1 MNTNKRYVI
10 YIPLVIAFAIIAG
23 IFIGNKLGVSPSQ
36 TKNASIQG
44 SNKLSTIINIIQG
57 AYVDSVS
64 KSDLVEEAI
73 PALLQN
79 LDPHT
84 AYIPSKNLQNVN
96 EELAGDFGGIGVQFS
111 IYKDTV
117 QIVDVISGGPSSKLG
132 VLPGDRIVSV
142 NDSVIAGN
150 GIKNEKVLHLLRG
163 KKGTKVK
170 VGIERKGIKDLIK
183 FEITRGTIPLVSVDV
198 GYPIDKETGYI
209 RISRFSAK
217 TYDEFM
223 KKMTSLD
230 SLGIKNVII
239 DLRGNPGGFLEVVL
253 KIAGE
258 FLNKGDV
265 LLSTKG
271 RVQKQKSY
279 LNPKDGKWLD
289 KGAYILIDEYSASA
303 SEILSGAIQDNDRG
317 IIIGR
322 RSFGKG
328 LVQEQIPFSDGSAL
342 RLTIARYYTP
352 SGRCI
357 QKPYKNGM
365 EQYSQ
370 DILNRLQHGELEQ
383 ADSIHFSDS
392 LKYETKKGRTVYGGG
407 GIMPDIFVPMDTT
420 EYSVYYSKIIGK
432 GLTYSFTLDYC
443 DRNRAKLK
451 KLKTANEF
459 IKYLTNK
466 NILKQFTDYATLQ
479 GVKRDK
485 KGLGISGPLIK
496 TQIMAYITR
505 NMIGDEGFY
514 SIIQD
519 VDKTLQKAIEI
530 SKSEDSLEKILGE
543 NITAEMTK
551 KK

>member
-1 MNTNKRYVI
+1 MNKRYVI
-10 YIPLVIAFAIIAG
+10 YFPLVIAISIIAG
-23 IFIGNKLGVSPSQ
+23 IFIGNKLDVSPRQ
-36 TKNASIQG
+36 TKISSIQG
-44 SNKLSTIINIIQG
+44 SNKLSTIINIIQS

-73 PALLQN
+73 PGLLKN

-84 AYIPSKNLQNVN
+84 AYIPTKDLQNVN
-96 EELAGDFGGIGVQFS
+96 EELAGDFDGIGVQFS

-117 QIVDVISGGPSSKLG
+117 QIIDVISGGPSSKLG

-150 GIKNEKVLHLLRG
+150 GIENEDVLHLLRG

-170 VGIERKGIKDLIK
+170 VGVDRRGIKNLIQFK
-183 FEITRGTIPLVSVDV
+183 ITRGTIPLLSVDV
-198 GYPIDKETGYI
+198 GYPINKETGYI
-209 RISRFSAK
+209 RISRFSTT
-217 TYDEFM
+217 TYEEFM
-223 KKMTSLD
+223 KKMTNLD
-230 SLGIKNVII
+230 SLGIKNII
-239 DLRGNPGGFLEVVL
+239 LDLRGNPGGFLEVVL

-279 LNPKDGKWLD
+279 LNPKNGKWLD
-289 KGAYILIDEYSASA
+289 KGVYILIDEYSASA

-317 IIIGR
+317 VIIGR

-342 RLTIARYYTP
+342 RLTVARYYTP

-357 QKPYKNGM
+357 QKPYKDGM
-365 EQYSQ
+365 EQYAQ
-370 DILNRLQHGELEQ
+370 DIINRMQHGELEQ
-383 ADSIHFSDS
+383 ADSIHFADS
-392 LKYETKKGRTVYGGG
+392 LRYETKNGRTVYGGG

-432 GLTYSFTLDYC
+432 GLTYSFTLEYC
-443 DRNRAKLK
+443 DKNRAKLK
-451 KLKTANEF
+451 KLKTANDF

-466 NILKQFTDYATLQ
+466 NILHQFTDYVTSQ
-479 GVKRDK
+479 GIKKDL
-485 KGLGISGPLIK
+485 KGLYISGHLIK
-496 TQIMAYITR
+496 TQIIASITR
-505 NMIGDEGFY
+505 NMIGDEEFY
-514 SIIQD
+514 YVIQD

-530 SKSEDSLEKILGE
+530 SKSRESLEEILGE
-543 NITAEMTK
+543 NIPEETTK

>member
-1 MNTNKRYVI
+1 MNKRYVI
-10 YIPLVIAFAIIAG
+10 YFPLIIAISIIAG
-23 IFIGNKLGVSPSQ
+23 IFIGNKLDVSPEK
-36 TKNASIQG
+36 TIGASIQG
-44 SNKLSTIINIIQG
+44 SNKLNTIINLIQG

-64 KSDLVEEAI
+64 KSDLIEEAI
-73 PALLQN
+73 PGLIKN

-84 AYIPSKNLQNVN
+84 AYIPARNLQNVN

-117 QIVDVISGGPSSKLG
+117 QIIDVISGGPSSKLG

-142 NDSVIAGN
+142 NDSIIAGN
-150 GIKNEKVLHLLRG
+150 GIKNEDVLHLLRG

-170 VGIERKGIKDLIK
+170 VGIQRKGIKDLIQ
-183 FEITRGTIPLVSVDV
+183 FEITRGTIPLLSVDV
-198 GYPIDKETGYI
+198 GYPINEETGYI

-223 KKMTSLD
+223 KKMTNLD

-258 FLNKGDV
+258 FLNKGDI

-271 RVQKQKSY
+271 RTQPKKSY
-279 LNPKDGKWLD
+279 SNPKDGKWLD
-289 KGAYILIDEYSASA
+289 KGVYILIDEYSASA

-317 IIIGR
+317 VIIGR

-342 RLTIARYYTP
+342 RLTVARYYTP

-357 QKPYKNGM
+357 QKPYKDGI

-383 ADSIHFSDS
+383 ADSIHFADS

-420 EYSVYYSKIIGK
+420 EYSIYYSKIVGK
-432 GLTYSFTLDYC
+432 GLTYSYTLEYC
-443 DRNRAKLK
+443 DKNRKELN
-451 KLKTANEF
+451 KLKTANDF
-459 IKYLTNK
+459 IKYLTNNK
-466 NILKQFTDYATLQ
+466 ILDKFIAYASSQ
-479 GVKRDK
+479 GIKEDK
-485 KGLGISGPLIK
+485 KGIKISGHLIK
-496 TQIMAYITR
+496 TQLMAYITR

-514 SIIQD
+514 SVIQD

-530 SKSEDSLEKILGE
+530 SKSEESLEEILGE
-543 NITAEMTK
+543 NISNK
-551 KK
+551 QIVNN

>member
-1 MNTNKRYVI
+1 MNKRYVI
-10 YIPLVIAFAIIAG
+10 YFPLIIAISIIAG
-23 IFIGNKLGVSPSQ
+23 IFIGNKLNVSPSQ
-36 TKNASIQG
+36 TRNASIQG

-73 PALLQN
+73 PGLLKN

-84 AYIPSKNLQNVN
+84 AYIPSKDLQNVN

-117 QIVDVISGGPSSKLG
+117 QIIDVISGGPSSKLG

-150 GIKNEKVLHLLRG
+150 GVKNEDVLHLLRG
-163 KKGTKVK
+163 KKDTKVK
-170 VGIERKGIKDLIK
+170 VGVQRKGIKDLIQ
-183 FEITRGTIPLVSVDV
+183 FEITRGTIPLLSVDV

-209 RISRFSAK
+209 RISRFSAT
-217 TYDEFM
+217 TYDEFIG
-223 KKMTSLD
+223 KMTNLD
-230 SLGIKNVII
+230 SLGIKDVII
-239 DLRGNPGGFLEVVL
+239 DLRGNPGGFLQIVL

-279 LNPKDGKWLD
+279 LNPKDGKWRD
-289 KGAYILIDEYSASA
+289 KSVYILIDEYSASA

-317 IIIGR
+317 VIIGR

-342 RLTIARYYTP
+342 RLTVARYYTP

-365 EQYSQ
+365 EQYAQ
-370 DILNRLQHGELEQ
+370 DILNRLRNGELEQ

-392 LKYETKKGRTVYGGG
+392 LRYETSNGRTVYGGG

-420 EYSVYYSKIIGK
+420 EYSIYYSKIISK
-432 GLTYSFTLDYC
+432 GLTYSFTLEYC
-443 DRNRAKLK
+443 DKNRAKLRN
-451 KLKTANEF
+451 LKTANDF
-459 IKYLTNK
+459 IKYLTDK
-466 NILKQFTDYATLQ
+466 DILNEFTKYVSSQ
-479 GVKRDK
+479 GIKTDRE
-485 KGLGISGPLIK
+485 GLRISGHLIK
-496 TQIMAYITR
+496 TQVMAYITR
-505 NMIGDEGFY
+505 NIIGDEGFY
-514 SIIQD
+514 SVIQD

-530 SKSEDSLEKILGE
+530 SKSKESLEKILGE
-543 NITAEMTK
+543 NIPIKNIANN
-551 KK
+551 

>member
-1 MNTNKRYVI
+1 MMNKRYVI
-10 YIPLVIAFAIIAG
+10 YFPLIIAISIIAG
-23 IFIGNKLGVSPSQ
+23 IFIGNRLNVYPEQ
-36 TKNASIQG
+36 TRNASIQG
-44 SNKLSTIINIIQG
+44 SNKLNTIINIIQG

-64 KSDLVEEAI
+64 KSDLIEEAI
-73 PALLQN
+73 PALIKN

-84 AYIPSKNLQNVN
+84 AYIPAKNLQDVN

-117 QIVDVISGGPSSKLG
+117 QIIDVISGGPSSKLG

-150 GIKNEKVLHLLRG
+150 GVENEDVLHLLRG

-170 VGIERKGIKDLIK
+170 VGVQRKGIKDLIQ
-183 FEITRGTIPLVSVDV
+183 FEITRGTIPLLSVDV

-223 KKMTSLD
+223 KKMTKLD
-230 SLGIKNVII
+230 SLGIDNVII
-239 DLRGNPGGFLEVVL
+239 DLRGNPGGFLQVVL

-258 FLNKGDV
+258 FLNKGDI

-271 RVQKQKSY
+271 RVQPQKSY
-279 LNPKDGKWLD
+279 SNPKDGKWLD
-289 KGAYILIDEYSASA
+289 KGVYILIDEYSASA

-317 IIIGR
+317 VIIGR

-342 RLTIARYYTP
+342 RLTVARYYTP

-383 ADSIHFSDS
+383 ADSIHFADS
-392 LKYETKKGRTVYGGG
+392 LRYETKEGRTVYGGG

-420 EYSVYYSKIIGK
+420 EYSMYYSKIVGK
-432 GLTYSFTLDYC
+432 SLTYSYTLEYC
-443 DRNRAKLK
+443 DKNRKELN
-451 KLKTANEF
+451 KLKTANDF

-466 NILKQFTDYATLQ
+466 NILHKFTDYVSSQ
-479 GVKRDK
+479 GIKEDK
-485 KGLGISGPLIK
+485 EGLKISGHLIK
-496 TQIMAYITR
+496 TQVIAYITR

-514 SIIQD
+514 SVIQGI
-519 VDKTLQKAIEI
+519 DKTLQKAIEI
-530 SKSEDSLEKILGE
+530 SKSEESLEEILGE
-543 NITAEMTK
+543 NIPK
-551 KK
+551 KHIVKK